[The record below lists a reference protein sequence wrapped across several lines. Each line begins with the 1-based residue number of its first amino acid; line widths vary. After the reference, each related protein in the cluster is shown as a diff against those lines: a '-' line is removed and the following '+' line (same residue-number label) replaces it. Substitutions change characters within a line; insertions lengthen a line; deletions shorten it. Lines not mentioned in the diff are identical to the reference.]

1 MANIVLLL
9 ILNSL
14 LPLVGGKNDI
24 NLKLVEEG
32 KALYKLKKYRDSVGV
47 FNKVFPNNKFPGA
60 KDVWNMHAGVDS
72 DRKVRLAEPL
82 ADCMLVYARSLA
94 KIKDYKSAGK
104 ILKHIEKI
112 VKAGEGILPPAVRSL
127 GLASMAAEMA
137 TVIACAGDAN
147 KAVNKMEDALLHID
161 PLLDTPSD
169 GSVPKDQDPKLL
181 FATYSAELARFLLWA
196 GATEDAYEVMKMAVK
211 WGRWKNDLQLPA
223 GQYIPTLEAKPV
235 HIKSSDDK
243 NVDSRLTPFIE
254 ALRLI
259 ESYTGALKE
268 EANILLE
275 AKDVLLEQNECL
287 HTGTTQKTG
296 AWRYAPVYGLH
307 STFQALPNF
316 CHEATPEACKL
327 VKELQSIRGISLE
340 RLGYSSIDANVHIQP
355 HWGPTNT
362 RLKVHLGIIIPTT
375 TDGSSCS
382 SMTLAGQEMI
392 WAESKAFLFDDS
404 FLHEVW
410 NNCSATRLILQA
422 VFKHP
427 DMKDSKRDSADL

>member
-1 MANIVLLL
+1 MPSYGDNTEDRSCIILLL
-9 ILNSL
+9 F
-14 LPLVGGKNDI
+14 V
-24 NLKLVEEG
+24 
-32 KALYKLKKYRDSVGV
+32 
-47 FNKVFPNNKFPGA
+47 
-60 KDVWNMHAGVDS
+60 
-72 DRKVRLAEPL
+72 
-82 ADCMLVYARSLA
+82 
-94 KIKDYKSAGK
+94 
-104 ILKHIEKI
+104 
-112 VKAGEGILPPAVRSL
+112 
-127 GLASMAAEMA
+127 
-137 TVIACAGDAN
+137 
-147 KAVNKMEDALLHID
+147 
-161 PLLDTPSD
+161 
-169 GSVPKDQDPKLL
+169 
-181 FATYSAELARFLLWA
+181 
-196 GATEDAYEVMKMAVK
+196 
-211 WGRWKNDLQLPA
+211 
-223 GQYIPTLEAKPV
+223 
-235 HIKSSDDK
+235 
-243 NVDSRLTPFIE
+243 
-254 ALRLI
+254 LRM
-259 ESYTGALKE
+259 YP
-268 EANILLE
+268 
-275 AKDVLLEQNECL
+275 
-287 HTGTTQKTG
+287 G